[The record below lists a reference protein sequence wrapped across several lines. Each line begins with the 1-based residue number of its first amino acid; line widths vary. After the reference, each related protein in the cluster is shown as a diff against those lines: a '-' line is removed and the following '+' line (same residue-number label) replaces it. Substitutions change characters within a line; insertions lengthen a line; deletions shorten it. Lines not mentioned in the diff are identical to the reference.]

1 MLRIIWLVSNHKLVK
16 IYNLVK
22 CMGILCEENGFFLT
36 KVHIFG

>member
-22 CMGILCEENGFFLT
+22 CMGIVWEFSVKKMDFS
-36 KVHIFG
+36 